1 MAAASKKRVKKR
13 KRKSVKKSAS
23 RKGKVTKVIHEST
36 REVKVD
42 KVLVDNFVALQ
53 KIMVHLSS
61 KFDNLSTQISKL
73 LDLFDISAKALA
85 KKDFESARELEGTEE
100 IMKRL
105 DDISRQAGLIGRGL
119 ELIHRVNQERGGKE
133 RMTREEEE
141 QPEMQHSIMHPRMQ
155 RPMPHVQQPMPEQR
169 PMQPQAQRPAPAQRP
184 TSQPIQHTNTRPPLA
199 PPRTPPR
206 PQTPNRPQ
214 NNQNQVQAP

>member
-1 MAAASKKRVKKR
+1 MAAASKKRAKKR
-13 KRKSVKKSAS
+13 TRKKNPTG

-36 REVKVD
+36 KEIKVD

-53 KIMVHLSS
+53 KIMVHMSS

-85 KKDFESARELEGTEE
+85 KKDFDTARELEGTEE

-119 ELIHRVNQERGGKE
+119 ELIHKVNQERGGRE
-133 RMTREEEE
+133 RMTQEEEEE
-141 QPEMQHSIMHPRMQ
+141 QPRLQHSIMHPQMQ
-155 RPMPHVQQPMPEQR
+155 KPVPQHVQQPMAVQR
-169 PMQPQAQRPAPAQRP
+169 PMQPQVQRPMPQ
-184 TSQPIQHTNTRPPLA
+184 TTGPIQNTKTRPPLA
-199 PPRTPPR
+199 PPRTPPI
-206 PQTPNRPQ
+206 RPQ
-214 NNQNQVQAP
+214 NNQNQTQAP